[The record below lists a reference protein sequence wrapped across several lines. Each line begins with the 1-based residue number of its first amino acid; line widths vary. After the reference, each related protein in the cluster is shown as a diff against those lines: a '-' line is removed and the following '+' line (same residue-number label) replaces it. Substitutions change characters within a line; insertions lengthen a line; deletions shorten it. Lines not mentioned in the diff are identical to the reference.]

1 MRRIYLILFLAL
13 MVTGCKQ
20 TQPVVL
26 PRPNI
31 ETKDSVQLHYEY
43 RIDTIWIERNK
54 DTRRS
59 NDTVFIHD
67 SIVQKVIREVKIEDT
82 IHVNSID
89 TVYVPIKTP
98 TDTSGNRFLRDSG
111 IALWILIVLFVIAA
125 IIGVV
130 LKFAK

>member
-13 MVTGCKQ
+13 MTTGCKQ

-26 PRPNI
+26 PLPNI

-43 RIDTIWIERNK
+43 RIDTMWIERNK

-59 NDTVFIHD
+59 NDTVFVHD
-67 SIVQKVIREVKIEDT
+67 SIIQKVIRKVKIEDT

-89 TVYVPIKTP
+89 TVYVPIEIS
-98 TDTSGNRFLRDSG
+98 TDTSGNRFLRNSG

-130 LKFAK
+130 LRFAK